1 MHYLSVEKL
10 IKAKEMEA
18 EEAKKKAEEGQ
29 NVIKD
34 MLFDYIAELG
44 TISEAVRE
52 RIKKE
57 EDINILKSMH
67 KTAMKAES
75 MQQLE
80 KQIADL

>member
-1 MHYLSVEKL
+1 
-10 IKAKEMEA
+10 
-18 EEAKKKAEEGQ
+18 
-29 NVIKD
+29 
-34 MLFDYIAELG
+34 MLLDCIGELG